1 MRHGPASWPP
11 RPSRWPG
18 ARPSA
23 NPAPGST
30 ATISSVKRRPR
41 SMMSCAMA

>member
-11 RPSRWPG
+11 
-18 ARPSA
+18 RPSA